1 MWVLKEDVMS
11 KICIITDSSVSL
23 FPEEAKKLVIEI
35 APLSV
40 MVDGVEYKDFLDIGP
55 QEIINAL
62 NAKKDLKTSQP
73 NLGFLDQMME
83 RLKGENYDHIIVF
96 SIASYLSGTYQ
107 AFRLAATTHDIENI
121 TFVDSR
127 SAAAPIRHVAIKAR
141 EMANNGESVE
151 TILAY
156 AERVFKDCK
165 TYILPDNID
174 QLVRGGRVKGPVAA
188 LINLLKVRLGL
199 YIDYSVNTIEK
210 FDTAR
215 TEAKLFSAIIE
226 DLVKRGVSAK
236 THKVYFPECDASGRV
251 ESFKKALEDVIPG
264 CETESIILPAG
275 IAAHVGL
282 NAFGIQAVL
291 KD

>member
-1 MWVLKEDVMS
+1 MS
-11 KICIITDSSVSL
+11 KICIVTDSSVSL
-23 FPEEAKKLVIEI
+23 FPEEAKRLGIEI

-55 QEIINAL
+55 NEIINAL

-73 NLGFLDQMME
+73 NLGFLDEMME
-83 RLKGENYDHIIVF
+83 RLKKENYDHIIVF

-107 AFRLAATTHDIENI
+107 AFRLAATNHDVENI
-121 TFVDSR
+121 TFMDSK
-127 SAAAPIRHVAIKAR
+127 SAAASIRHVAIKAR
-141 EMANNGESVE
+141 EMVDRGESVE
-151 TILAY
+151 AILAY
-156 AERVFKDCK
+156 ADKVFRDCK
-165 TYILPDNID
+165 TFILPDNID

-188 LINLLKVRLGL
+188 LINLLKVKLGL
-199 YIDYSVNTIEK
+199 YIDFNVTTIEK

-215 TEAKLFSAIIE
+215 TEAKLFSAVIE

-236 THKVYFPECDASGRV
+236 THKFYFPGCDAEGRI
-251 ESFKKALEDVIPG
+251 EAFSKALNEVIPG

>member
-1 MWVLKEDVMS
+1 MS
-11 KICIITDSSVSL
+11 KICIIADSSVSL
-23 FPEEAKKLVIEI
+23 FPEEAKRLGIEI

-40 MVDGVEYKDFLDIGP
+40 MVDGVEYKDFLDIKP
-55 QEIINAL
+55 HEVIEAL

-73 NLGFLDQMME
+73 NLGFLDQLME
-83 RLKGENYDHIIVF
+83 RLKGENYDHILVF
-96 SIASYLSGTYQ
+96 SIASYLSGTFQ
-107 AFRLAATTHDIENI
+107 AFRLAATTHDLQHI

-127 SAAAPIRHVAIKAR
+127 TAAAPIRHVAIKAR
-141 EMANNGESVE
+141 ELVDKGESVE

-156 AERVFKDCK
+156 ADRVFKDSK

-215 TEAKLFSAIIE
+215 TEAKLFSAVVE
-226 DLVKRGVSAK
+226 DMAKRGVSAK
-236 THKVYFPECDASGRV
+236 THKVYFPECDASNRV
-251 ESFKKALEDVIPG
+251 ETFKKALEEVIPG
-264 CETESIILPAG
+264 CETESIVLPAG

-291 KD
+291 ND

>member
-1 MWVLKEDVMS
+1 MS

-23 FPEEAKKLVIEI
+23 FPEDAKRLGIEV

-40 MVDGVEYKDFLDIGP
+40 IVDNVEFKDFIDIGP
-55 QEIINAL
+55 KEIAEAL
-62 NAKKDLKTSQP
+62 QAKKSLKTAQP
-73 NLGFLDQMME
+73 NLGFLDEMMA
-83 RLKGENYDHIIVF
+83 RIKGENFDHILVF
-96 SIASYLSGTYQ
+96 SIASYLSGTFQ
-107 AFRLAATTHDIENI
+107 AFRLAATNQDIENI

-141 EMANNGESVE
+141 EMANKGESVE

-156 AERVFKDCK
+156 ADRVFKDCK

-188 LINLLKVRLGL
+188 LINLLKVKLGL
-199 YIDYSVNTIEK
+199 YIDYNVNTIEK

-215 TEAKLFSAIIE
+215 TEAKLFTAVIE
-226 DLVKRGVSAK
+226 DMLKRGVSAK
-236 THKVYFPECDASGRV
+236 THKVYFPECDASGRI
-251 ESFKKALEDVIPG
+251 ESFIKLLDESIPG
-264 CETESIILPAG
+264 CETEVIILPAG
-275 IAAHVGL
+275 VAAHVGL

>member
-1 MWVLKEDVMS
+1 MS
-11 KICIITDSSVSL
+11 KICIVTDSSVSL
-23 FPEEAKKLVIEI
+23 FPEEAKKLGIEI

-40 MVDGVEYKDFLDIGP
+40 IVDGIEYKDFLDIGP
-55 QEIINAL
+55 KEIINAL

-73 NLGFLDQMME
+73 NLGFLDEMME
-83 RLKGENYDHIIVF
+83 RLKKENYDHIIVF

-107 AFRLAATTHDIENI
+107 AFRLAATNHDIENI
-121 TFVDSR
+121 TFVDSK
-127 SAAAPIRHVAIKAR
+127 SAAASIRHVAIKAR
-141 EMANNGESVE
+141 EMVDRGESVE
-151 TILAY
+151 AILAY
-156 AERVFKDCK
+156 ADKVFRDCK
-165 TYILPDNID
+165 TFILPDNID

-188 LINLLKVRLGL
+188 LINLLKVKLGL
-199 YIDYSVNTIEK
+199 YIDFNVTTIEK

-215 TEAKLFSAIIE
+215 TEAKLFSAVIE

-236 THKVYFPECDASGRV
+236 THKVYFPGCDADGRI
-251 ESFKKALEDVIPG
+251 EAFSKALNEAIPG

>member
-1 MWVLKEDVMS
+1 MS
-11 KICIITDSSVSL
+11 KICIIADSSVSL
-23 FPEEAKKLVIEI
+23 FPEEAKRLGIEI

-40 MVDGVEYKDFLDIGP
+40 MVDGVEYKDFLDIKP
-55 QEIINAL
+55 HEVIEAL

-73 NLGFLDQMME
+73 NLGFLDQLME
-83 RLKGENYDHIIVF
+83 RLKGENYDHILVF
-96 SIASYLSGTYQ
+96 SIASYLSGTFQ
-107 AFRLAATTHDIENI
+107 AFRLAATTHDLQQI

-127 SAAAPIRHVAIKAR
+127 TAAAPIRHVAIKAR
-141 EMANNGESVE
+141 EMADKSESVE

-156 AERVFKDCK
+156 ADRVFKDSK

-215 TEAKLFSAIIE
+215 TEAKLFSAVVE
-226 DLVKRGVSAK
+226 DMAKRGVSAK
-236 THKVYFPECDASGRV
+236 THKVYFPECDASNRV
-251 ESFKKALEDVIPG
+251 ETFKKALEEVIPG
-264 CETESIILPAG
+264 CETESIVLPAG

>member
-1 MWVLKEDVMS
+1 MS
-11 KICIITDSSVSL
+11 KICIVTDSSVSL
-23 FPEEAKKLVIEI
+23 YPEEAKKLGIEI
-35 APLSV
+35 APLSI
-40 MVDGVEYKDFLDIGP
+40 MVDGKEFKDFLDIGP
-55 QEIINAL
+55 KEIIEAL
-62 NAKKDLKTSQP
+62 STKKDLKTAQP
-73 NLGFLDQMME
+73 NLGFLDEMMA
-83 RLKGENYDHIIVF
+83 RLKNEKFDHIIVF

-107 AFRLAATTHDIENI
+107 AFRLAATNHDIENI

-127 SAAAPIRHVAIKAR
+127 SAAASLRHVVIKAR
-141 EMANNGESVE
+141 TMADNGESIE

-156 AERVFKDCK
+156 ADRVFKDSK
-165 TYILPDNID
+165 TFILPDNID

-188 LINLLKVRLGL
+188 LINLLKVKLGL
-199 YIDYSVNTIEK
+199 YIDYNVNTIEK

-215 TEAKLFSAIIE
+215 TEAKLFMNVIE
-226 DLVKRGVSAK
+226 DLVKRGVKAN

-251 ESFKKALEDVIPG
+251 DTFIKALNEVIPG

>member
-1 MWVLKEDVMS
+1 MS
-11 KICIITDSSVSL
+11 KICIIADSSVSL
-23 FPEEAKKLVIEI
+23 FPEEAKRLGIEI

-40 MVDGVEYKDFLDIGP
+40 MVDGVEYKDFLDIKP
-55 QEIINAL
+55 HEVIEAL

-73 NLGFLDQMME
+73 NLGFLDQLME
-83 RLKGENYDHIIVF
+83 RLKGENYDHILVF
-96 SIASYLSGTYQ
+96 SIASYLSGTFQ
-107 AFRLAATTHDIENI
+107 AFRLAATTHDLQQI

-127 SAAAPIRHVAIKAR
+127 TAAAPIRHVAIKAR
-141 EMANNGESVE
+141 EMADKGESVE

-156 AERVFKDCK
+156 ADRVFKHSK

-215 TEAKLFSAIIE
+215 TEAKLFSAVVE
-226 DLVKRGVSAK
+226 DMAKRGVSAK
-236 THKVYFPECDASGRV
+236 THKVYFPECDASNRV
-251 ESFKKALEDVIPG
+251 ETFKKALEEVIPG
-264 CETESIILPAG
+264 CETESIVLPAG

>member
-1 MWVLKEDVMS
+1 MS

-23 FPEEAKKLVIEI
+23 FPEEAKQLGIEI

-55 QEIINAL
+55 KEIINAL
-62 NAKKDLKTSQP
+62 IAKKDLKTAQP
-73 NLGFLDQMME
+73 NLGFLDEMFE
-83 RLKGENYDHIIVF
+83 RIKKENFDHIIVF

-107 AFRLAATTHDIENI
+107 AFRLAATNHAIDNI

-127 SAAAPIRHVAIKAR
+127 SAAASIRHVSIKAR
-141 EMANNGESVE
+141 QMADNGESVE

-156 AERVFKDCK
+156 ANRVFKESK

-188 LINLLKVRLGL
+188 LINLLKVKLGL
-199 YIDYSVNTIEK
+199 YIDYNVNTIEK

-215 TEAKLFSAIIE
+215 TEAKLFQAVIN

-236 THKVYFPECDASGRV
+236 THKIYFPECDATNRV
-251 ESFKKALEDVIPG
+251 ELFIKSLNEVIPG

>member
-1 MWVLKEDVMS
+1 MS
-11 KICIITDSSVSL
+11 KICIIADSSVSL
-23 FPEEAKKLVIEI
+23 FPEEAKRLGIEI

-40 MVDGVEYKDFLDIGP
+40 MVDGVEYKDFLDIKP
-55 QEIINAL
+55 HEVIEAL

-73 NLGFLDQMME
+73 NLGFLDQLME
-83 RLKGENYDHIIVF
+83 RLKGENYDHILVF
-96 SIASYLSGTYQ
+96 SIASYLSGTFQ
-107 AFRLAATTHDIENI
+107 AFRLAATTHDLQQI

-127 SAAAPIRHVAIKAR
+127 TAAAPIRHVAIKAR
-141 EMANNGESVE
+141 EMADKGESVE

-156 AERVFKDCK
+156 ADRVFKDSK

-215 TEAKLFSAIIE
+215 TEAKLFSAVVE
-226 DLVKRGVSAK
+226 DMAKRGVSAK
-236 THKVYFPECDASGRV
+236 THKVYFPECDASNRV
-251 ESFKKALEDVIPG
+251 ETFKKALEEVIPG
-264 CETESIILPAG
+264 CETESIVLPAG

>member
-1 MWVLKEDVMS
+1 MS
-11 KICIITDSSVSL
+11 KICIVTDSSVSL
-23 FPEEAKKLVIEI
+23 FPEEAKRLGIEI

-55 QEIINAL
+55 NEIINAL

-73 NLGFLDQMME
+73 NLGFLDEMME
-83 RLKGENYDHIIVF
+83 RLKKENYDHIIVF

-107 AFRLAATTHDIENI
+107 AFRLAATNHDVENI
-121 TFVDSR
+121 TFVDSK
-127 SAAAPIRHVAIKAR
+127 SAAASIRHVAIKAR
-141 EMANNGESVE
+141 EMVDRGESVE
-151 TILAY
+151 AILAY
-156 AERVFKDCK
+156 ADKVFRDCK
-165 TYILPDNID
+165 TFILPDNID

-188 LINLLKVRLGL
+188 LINLLKVKLGL
-199 YIDYSVNTIEK
+199 YIDFNVTTIEK

-215 TEAKLFSAIIE
+215 TEAKLFSAGIE

-236 THKVYFPECDASGRV
+236 THKFYFPGCDAEGRI
-251 ESFKKALEDVIPG
+251 EAFSKALNEVIPG